1 MPAEFVDATVFLG
14 MNSTDERI
22 RRTCTSF
29 FTDRLDG
36 AVAMSLEQVGRCD
49 DVVWAYP
56 RATQDAYYPFMDN
69 LHTDLRFHRIGYDE
83 DDLAAAQESRASRAA
98 VTVADR
104 LLLAMVT
111 NRDATLYTYN
121 PRLLALADARVRR
134 PEPPTR
140 GRVPFPDGLEALY
153 QDSLALLVDVD
164 TLCSPA

>member
-29 FTDRLDG
+29 FNGRLDST
-36 AVAMSLEQVGRCD
+36 VAMSLEQVGRCD
-49 DVVWAYP
+49 DVVWSYP
-56 RATQDAYYPFMDN
+56 RETQDAYYPFMDN
-69 LHTDLRFHRIGYDE
+69 LHTDLRFHRVGYDE
-83 DDLAAAQESRASRAA
+83 HDLAAARESREAI
-98 VTVADR
+98 TVADR

-111 NRDATLYTYN
+111 NRDGTLYTYN
-121 PRLLALADARVRR
+121 PRLLALADARVRQ

-153 QDSLALLVDVD
+153 QDSLALLVDVE
-164 TLCSPA
+164 TLCSLE